1 MADDIPFVVTDKDTV
16 DLEKNKL
23 SPIQSRID
31 EAKAEWELTDED
43 TELLLSTITAGAHDA
58 LLGDDDLSEEE

>member
-16 DLEKNKL
+16 ELEANKL
-23 SPIQSRID
+23 SPIQARID
-31 EAKAEWELTDED
+31 EAKAEWQLNDED

-58 LLGDDDLSEEE
+58 LLGDDALSDEE